1 MRIIKAVKSS
11 FWLNSM
17 FFSIMMRFSL
27 VFFGAISYILLA
39 RIFAKGD
46 SLAQMNYWSLFTV
59 TTATIELTKAG
70 LLRNAFIKYLH
81 SVEFIDS
88 KAVVQSSSL
97 FINAGCTFLV
107 VLAILF
113 GGSWFAHFLK
123 APPLEHLL
131 YWSCFLLIALV
142 PFNHYEIILQANF
155 QFQLNFYAYLI
166 RQGSFFLYMLLGA
179 IFFPA
184 YITFENLLLVQI
196 LGVVG
201 ADIYMYIKCRPYLS
215 GKLIYNLAVIKKLLG
230 FGKFVFGTALFANVS
245 RSVDQ
250 LVTANIMNNIN
261 VNAVSYYNV
270 VSRVSNM
277 MDSPTTAAADILFPK
292 NAQASELEG
301 NAKVKYYFERM
312 VATLT
317 ALIIPIGLF
326 IFIFPKFVV
335 MIIAGPKYYA
345 AIPILQLMAISS
357 FIRPFIFNFGHTVD
371 AIGKPR
377 TNFLV
382 NVALMILNTG
392 ITYYCLI
399 NFGFMG
405 AAYATFAVNAI
416 TFLWFYMIL
425 RKVLNIELKNIVVY
439 TKLTYINLF
448 QMAKKILIKQTVS
461 I

>member
-1 MRIIKAVKSS
+1 MT
-11 FWLNSM
+11 
-17 FFSIMMRFSL
+17 
-27 VFFGAISYILLA
+27 
-39 RIFAKGD
+39 
-46 SLAQMNYWSLFTV
+46 YWSLFTV
-59 TTATIELTKAG
+59 TTATIELTKSG

-81 SVEFIDS
+81 LAEFADN

-97 FINAGCTFLV
+97 IINAGCTLLV

-113 GGSWFAHFLK
+113 GGHWFAQFLK
-123 APPLEHLL
+123 APPLENLF
-131 YWSCFLLIALV
+131 YWSCFLLIALI
-142 PFNHYEIILQANF
+142 PFNHYEIVLQANF
-155 QFQLNFYAYLI
+155 QFQLNFYAYMI
-166 RQGSFFLYMLLGA
+166 RQGSFFLYMLIGT
-179 IFFPA
+179 IFFKE
-184 YITFENLLLVQI
+184 YITFSNLLLVQI
-196 LGVVG
+196 LGVMG
-201 ADIYMYIKCRPYLS
+201 ANIYMYTKARPYLN
-215 GKLIYNLAVIKKLLG
+215 GKIIYNPAVIKKLLG

-292 NAQASELEG
+292 NAQASGLEG

-317 ALIIPIGLF
+317 ALIIPMGLF

-382 NVALMILNTG
+382 NVALMILNTV
-392 ITYYCLI
+392 ITYVCLLQ
-399 NFGFMG
+399 FGLMG
-405 AAYATFAVNAI
+405 AAYATFAINAI
-416 TFLWFYMIL
+416 TFLWFYLIL
-425 RKVLNIELKNIVVY
+425 RKVLNIELKNIVIY
-439 TKLTYINLF
+439 TKMTYVNIF
-448 QMAKKILIKQTVS
+448 QMAKKVLFKQAVS
-461 I
+461 V

>member
-1 MRIIKAVKSS
+1 
-11 FWLNSM
+11 
-17 FFSIMMRFSL
+17 
-27 VFFGAISYILLA
+27 
-39 RIFAKGD
+39 
-46 SLAQMNYWSLFTV
+46 
-59 TTATIELTKAG
+59 
-70 LLRNAFIKYLH
+70 
-81 SVEFIDS
+81 VE
-88 KAVVQSSSL
+88 QSSSL
-97 FINAGCTFLV
+97 ILNAGCTLLV
-107 VLAILF
+107 VLGLLF
-113 GGSWFAHFLK
+113 GGHWLAQFLK
-123 APPLEHLL
+123 AAPLEHLF
-131 YWSCFLLIALV
+131 YWSTFLLIALI
-142 PFNHYEIILQANF
+142 PFNHYEIILQGNF
-155 QFQLNFYAYLI
+155 QFQINFYAYMI

-184 YITFENLLLVQI
+184 YITFNNLLLVQI
-196 LGVVG
+196 LGVMG
-201 ADIYMYIKCRPYLS
+201 ANIYMYIKSRPFLS
-215 GKLIYNLAVIKKLLG
+215 GKLIVDSAVIGKLLG
-230 FGKFVFGTALFANVS
+230 FGKYVFGTALFANVS

-250 LVTANIMNNIN
+250 WVTANTMNNIN

-292 NAQASELEG
+292 NAQASGLEG

-326 IFIFPKFVV
+326 IFVFPKFVV

-392 ITYYCLI
+392 ITYYCLSH
-399 NFGFMG
+399 FGFMG
-405 AAYATFAVNAI
+405 AAYATFAINII
-416 TFLWFYMIL
+416 TFLWFYLIL
-425 RKVLNIELKNIVVY
+425 RKVLNIELKNIWVY
-439 TKLTYINLF
+439 TKMTYINIF
-448 QMAKKILIKQTVS
+448 QMGKKILFKETVVV
-461 I
+461 

>member
-1 MRIIKAVKSS
+1 
-11 FWLNSM
+11 M

-46 SLAQMNYWSLFTV
+46 SLVQMNYWSLFTV
-59 TTATIELTKAG
+59 TTATIELTKGG

-81 SVEFIDS
+81 SVEFIDN
-88 KAVVQSSSL
+88 KAIVQSSSL
-97 FINAGCTFLV
+97 FINASCTLLV
-107 VLAILF
+107 ILAIVF
-113 GGSWFAHFLK
+113 GGGWFAHFLK
-123 APPLEHLL
+123 APPLENLF
-131 YWSCFLLIALV
+131 YWSCFLFIALV

-155 QFQLNFYAYLI
+155 QFQLNFYAYMI

-184 YITFENLLLVQI
+184 YITFDNLLLVQI

-215 GKLIYNLAVIKKLLG
+215 GKLIYNSAVIKKLLG

-326 IFIFPKFVV
+326 IFVFPKFVV
-335 MIIAGPKYYA
+335 MIIAGPKYYP

-382 NVALMILNTG
+382 NVALMILNTA
-392 ITYYCLI
+392 ITYFCLI
-399 NFGFMG
+399 QFGLMG

-416 TFLWFYMIL
+416 TFLGFYLIL
-425 RKVLNIELKNIVVY
+425 RKVLNIELKNIAVY

-448 QMAKKILIKQTVS
+448 HLVRKILFKQTVS
-461 I
+461 V